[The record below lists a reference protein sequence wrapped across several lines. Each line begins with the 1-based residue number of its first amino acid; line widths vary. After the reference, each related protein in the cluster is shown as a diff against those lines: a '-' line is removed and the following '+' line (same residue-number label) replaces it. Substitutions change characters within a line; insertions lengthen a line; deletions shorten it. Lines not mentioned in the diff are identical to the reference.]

1 MKLDINIQAE
11 GTPAEM
17 ADLQLRIE
25 RAVARA
31 RAAATKTAAAKAPTA
46 PAASPVDPAAVLPL
60 LRSRDYVT
68 ITELLAALGLPGHL
82 ANARAVGRVLRELGA
97 VERRRRAGRSVIKT
111 WSLPL
116 PTVDDIL

>member
-31 RAAATKTAAAKAPTA
+31 RAAAAKAQAT
-46 PAASPVDPAAVLPL
+46 PAANPVDPAAVLPL
-60 LRSRDYVT
+60 LRSRDHVT
-68 ITELLAALGLPGHL
+68 ISELLAALDLPGHL

-97 VERRRRAGRSVIKT
+97 VERKRRAGRSVIKT

>member
-17 ADLQLRIE
+17 ADLQRRIE
-25 RAVARA
+25 RTIARA
-31 RAAATKTAAAKAPTA
+31 RAAAAKTAAAKAPTT
-46 PAASPVDPAAVLPL
+46 SPIDPAAVLPL
-60 LRSRDYVT
+60 LRSRDHVT
-68 ITELLAALGLPGHL
+68 ISELLDALGLPGHL

-97 VERRRRAGRSVIKT
+97 VERKRRGGRSVIKT

-116 PTVDDIL
+116 PAVDDIL